1 MQSDDHS
8 DEQKNSD
15 EKANFLF
22 VVDGWLC
29 VSRLRVEANLLRKK
43 ARHVQAAA
51 EDGAA
56 SPGPEAT

>member
-22 VVDGWLC
+22 VVNGWLC
-29 VSRLRVEANLLRKK
+29 VSRLRVEADLR
-43 ARHVQAAA
+43 RR
-51 EDGAA
+51 
-56 SPGPEAT
+56 